1 MDSAGSGTA
10 LLSVDEREAREPSA
24 ISIQRDLH
32 GDIEFV
38 VPLDRSG
45 SAARV
50 VTVVQR
56 NPVIE
61 GLVNNDQLIEVAILG
76 SATVGRCRVCAGLSD
91 GCYRAAACSG
101 VNASSDSSDQ
111 AVTSSDAPPF
121 STSNFS

>member
-10 LLSVDEREAREPSA
+10 LLSVDEREARQPSA

-50 VTVVQR
+50 VTVVPR
-56 NPVIE
+56 NPVID
-61 GLVNNDQLIEVAILG
+61 GFVDNDQLIEVVRVWHILKGAIHEQ
-76 SATVGRCRVCAGLSD
+76 D
-91 GCYRAAACSG
+91 GTGGTGDLQLNVEIRNLDE
-101 VNASSDSSDQ
+101 VNPGWFDIYMGEIEA
-111 AVTSSDAPPF
+111 
-121 STSNFS
+121 